1 MRSATMRTSAENQPL
16 SHPDRIAMR
25 LLPVRVLALGSLA
38 VLALA
43 VLACGGDKE
52 RVPHRRR
59 IIETTVRR

>member
-1 MRSATMRTSAENQPL
+1 
-16 SHPDRIAMR
+16 MR
-25 LLPVRVLALGSLA
+25 LLPVRILALGSLA